1 MSDKTDQAKKISDN
15 IKRLRMGLDW
25 NQARLAQEASISGA
39 ALSKIEQGS
48 DRIPTI
54 VVVRKLASALGVE
67 ISEITGEQLEAPS
80 EAQERNKEFYR
91 QWGVLDNLSKEDQD
105 RLKDMATRLKEIS

>member
-39 ALSKIEQGS
+39 ALSKIEQGAG
-48 DRIPTI
+48 RIPTI